1 MITYKTVATK
11 ALGFVLIYINTRDF
25 WHICLCLIFFNLCFS
40 GSLIISNLYVKGLG
54 GLEESLRD
62 CFGFHLEEW
71 LVIPEV
77 ISCTLLFF
85 MFLSKVL
92 FYLADKLNI
101 FLIIILE
108 LDLQAL
114 RVISHVLTVSRIILN
129 NNKKYYNTNKR
140 DCTNTLIDT
149 SFDKTLYIKLTSY
162 R

>member
-1 MITYKTVATK
+1 
-11 ALGFVLIYINTRDF
+11 
-25 WHICLCLIFFNLCFS
+25 
-40 GSLIISNLYVKGLG
+40 
-54 GLEESLRD
+54 
-62 CFGFHLEEW
+62 
-71 LVIPEV
+71 
-77 ISCTLLFF
+77 

-92 FYLADKLNI
+92 FYIADKLNI